1 MSRLPVVTFAEVDRA
16 LRRLGFAVSRQRG
29 SHVSYRHADG
39 RGTTVPNHAS
49 RDIGRSLIREIL
61 REAEVSEDE
70 FAAAIRGESSQ

>member
-1 MSRLPVVTFAEVDRA
+1 VSRIPAVTFAEVDRA

-39 RGTTVPNHAS
+39 RGTTVPDHGGK
-49 RDIGRSLIREIL
+49 DIVRPLLREIL

-70 FAAAIRGESSQ
+70 FIAALRG